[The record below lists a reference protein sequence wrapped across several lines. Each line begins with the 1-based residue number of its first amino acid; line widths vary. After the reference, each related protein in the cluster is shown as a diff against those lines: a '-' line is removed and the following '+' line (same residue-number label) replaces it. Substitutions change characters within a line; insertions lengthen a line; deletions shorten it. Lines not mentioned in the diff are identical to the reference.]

1 MWKFGFNDFNNLS
14 ELRGLGSPGQLTENS
29 RVGSSILSLGN
40 SFVNKDSGNQFGI
53 LFFFNQGKPWYS
65 VNLLLDKYRS
75 NMYDKVLEVID
86 ELFTEGAGVW
96 YLKLPRLKPK
106 IP

>member
-1 MWKFGFNDFNNLS
+1 
-14 ELRGLGSPGQLTENS
+14 LRRLRNPEEVTENP

-53 LFFFNQGKPWYS
+53 LFFNQDKPWYS
-65 VNLLLDKYRS
+65 VNPLLDKYRS
-75 NMYDKVLEVID
+75 HMYDKVLEVID

-96 YLKLPRLKPK
+96 YFKLPRLKPK